1 MVKYCIVRGCASGL
15 ASDRKNRLKNN
26 LRQSSLFK
34 VPKSNVL
41 REKWAKAL
49 SQQLTSNQFV
59 CEKHFREEDIK
70 KADRLI
76 INGAETIIV
85 RERWT
90 LLNDNVIPINLQD
103 LEMEIFEKQVPL
115 VRNDI
120 NNYQIENLDYS
131 QTSLQIFEN
140 KDLREDSQ
148 SAGLHHMES
157 PEIVTA
163 NNVSFCQQPDIA
175 IDETISSIDDIKIYM
190 EILQATILCEGTG
203 IYYRE
208 FASNYTGQRVGQA
221 GYWLCACCAMLL
233 DKFTQFRDRCRRAER
248 AMWNLCNHN
257 ELNAHTVKSID
268 RTYHKLNLNL
278 AISKPTYIG
287 TDTILVDYEDK
298 ASRKR
303 KHMEYEE
310 EEEIKMKEDKQNL
323 DEKED
328 VKLEKGEHIPSIPLE
343 EERHINLKEGEDIII
358 KEEAYVKLEQEDH
371 MQLEEGGHIQYKDGK
386 RFDVEEEERIIIDVD
401 RPVKLEEEE
410 QIQFEEEG
418 HVHSEEEED
427 ITIKEE
433 DYITIEEEV
442 PVNFDAGDGA

>member
-103 LEMEIFEKQVPL
+103 LEMEIFEKVAAHIHHEKKMTL
-115 VRNDI
+115 I
-120 NNYQIENLDYS
+120 AS
-131 QTSLQIFEN
+131 TS
-140 KDLREDSQ
+140 KDV
-148 SAGLHHMES
+148 S
-157 PEIVTA
+157 PEPLLFCRGCLVTG
-163 NNVSFCQQPDIA
+163 VRLFD
-175 IDETISSIDDIKIYM
+175 
-190 EILQATILCEGTG
+190 LQSTELKTTFE
-203 IYYRE
+203 E
-208 FASNYTGQRVGQA
+208 FVGKTRVGQA

-328 VKLEKGEHIPSIPLE
+328 VKLEKGEHIPSIPLG